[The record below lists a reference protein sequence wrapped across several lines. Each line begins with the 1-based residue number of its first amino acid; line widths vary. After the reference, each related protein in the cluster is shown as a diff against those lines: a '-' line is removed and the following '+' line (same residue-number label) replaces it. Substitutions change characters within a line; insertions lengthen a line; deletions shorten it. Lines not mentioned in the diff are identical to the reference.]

1 MSDIKLR
8 IHKHSLKCT
17 EEELVKHILTVA
29 PPDQI
34 VIVYEAVGR
43 DMNTKPH
50 YHIWCKPVI
59 TIPTLRTRLLKDW
72 KITGRGNECYSIG
85 DKHHNW
91 DVHVGYL
98 FKHVNDT
105 DNPTR
110 VVYEPPDFNRQFYI
124 DQYDNHCKV
133 DTEKDA
139 KIKNQNTAIEAFVDA
154 TTAQTP
160 REIAKAVCDYYLKN
174 KMTFHK
180 ANIGATVNRIW
191 YRNGNTDHFIQQ
203 VLEEAGLENPVADDV
218 RWYRQENQEL
228 RMRLKYETSRKV
240 ELDDPE

>member
-8 IHKHSLKCT
+8 IHEHALKCT

-29 PPDQI
+29 PPDKI

-43 DMNTKPH
+43 DTNTKPH

-72 KITGRGNECYSIG
+72 NITGRGNECYSIG

-124 DQYDNHCKV
+124 DQYDNHCNI
-133 DTEKDA
+133 DTEKTARAKNLNSKIDA
-139 KIKNQNTAIEAFVDA
+139 AVDA
-154 TTAQTP
+154 TTARTP
-160 REIAKAVCDYYLKN
+160 REIAKAVCDYYYKN
-174 KMTFHK
+174 NMTFREV
-180 ANIGATVNRIW
+180 NIAEHINRIW
-191 YRNGNTDHFIQQ
+191 YGQGHTDNFIERC
-203 VLEEAGLENPVADDV
+203 LERCGLENPVQADA
-218 RWYRQENQEL
+218 RYYRQQNEEL